1 MSPSMRPGTVFV
13 AAFLLATTVAVTF
26 PRSASAGPESDIPGI
41 PLPAPSVS
49 GQLGGPIYDVVYRIQ
64 VPAEYVVV
72 AGLTG
77 TAGTDFDLY
86 LFDGS
91 ATTVVNNVGV
101 VAKSTGP
108 TSDESLVAPSKFGG
122 TYYLDINGA
131 TNVQGTYTLT
141 VQVVADPSPPTLQVR
156 LDGGRAVTNDPLVS
170 LTIVASDDL
179 SGVTDVALSGDGLT
193 YQPWIPYVGRATWQ
207 FDPADGVKRVW
218 VKARNGVGLESEP
231 FAASI
236 VLDTVQPTVVSVS
249 PEPNSVTTI
258 LRPIIS
264 VTFSKPLDPATWQA
278 YAFVLQSTDGTLVR
292 GTLAYYIT
300 TKTGTFV
307 PDVDLTP
314 GVLYFATVGAAKD
327 LAGNVVAT
335 TGSWWLKPLIPTS
348 VSMATPVKVLTFGEQ
363 LTLKGTTSAP
373 PGDPLS
379 IEARG
384 ALGQDFATVT
394 TVTPSDGHY
403 SAAFQPPM
411 NATYRVSYPGSATAQ
426 SSISNAARVLVRWR
440 VLLSGR
446 GPAIVRTG
454 SAGQP
459 ITIQARVAPVA
470 TGQAVSFQLYRYD
483 AGRRAYVYVGSRG
496 TKTLADGNA
505 SIGWTPLAGK
515 WQWRVIVPPAL
526 SNANGSSATYSWSI
540 SR

>member
-1 MSPSMRPGTVFV
+1 MRPGTVFV

-131 TNVQGTYTLT
+131 TNVEGTYVLT
-141 VQVVADPSPPTLQVR
+141 VQVVADPSPPALQVR

-179 SGVTDVALSGDGLT
+179 SGVTDVALSADGLT
-193 YQPWIPYVGRATWQ
+193 YQPWIPYVGRASWQ
-207 FDPADGVKRVW
+207 FDAADGVKRVW

-231 FAASI
+231 FQASI
-236 VLDTVQPTVVSVS
+236 VLDTVQPTVVSIS

-292 GTLAYYIT
+292 GTLAYYIAT
-300 TKTGTFV
+300 QTGTFV

-348 VSMATPVKVLTFGEQ
+348 VSMAAPVKVLTFGDQ

-373 PGDPLS
+373 SGDLLS

-384 ALGQDFATVT
+384 PLDEDFAVVT
-394 TVTPSDGHY
+394 TVTPTAGLY
-403 SAAFQPPM
+403 SAAFRPSV
-411 NATYRVSYPGSATAQ
+411 NSTYRVSYPGSAIAQ
-426 SSISNAARVLVRWR
+426 GSISNAARVLVRWR

-454 SAGQP
+454 AAGHP
-459 ITIQARVAPVA
+459 IAIQARVAPVV
-470 TGQAVSFQLYRYD
+470 TGQVVSFQLYRYD
-483 AGRRAYVYVGSRG
+483 AGRRAYVYAGSRG

-505 SIGWTPLAGK
+505 SIIWTPLAGQ
-515 WQWRVIVPPAL
+515 WRWRVIVPPAL